1 MKQSKINNEL
11 GKNRLGF
18 KVGDIIKVTCR
29 YGVSFMNIDEI
40 KVSDGVTYYYDHVK
54 NQFVNEPIDGNDAKL
69 ELAENDETFKRW
81 LLYLELKK
89 EFDV

>member
-1 MKQSKINNEL
+1 MNKNL
-11 GKNRLGF
+11 GKNILGF
-18 KVGDIIKVTCR
+18 NVGDIIKVTCR
-29 YGVSFMNIDEI
+29 YGVSFMHIDEI
-40 KVSDGVTYYYDHVK
+40 KESDGVTYYYDHSK